1 MMPQRFEHEKSSDSF
16 DPQTPSSI
24 ETRTQEIG
32 QEIFQASRQTIFQ
45 KNFWYNKLLELSTSD
60 PRVKTQLFRF
70 VDVLPALQDSA
81 SKRFHLIEYLQRP
94 QSAAQWP
101 WSLSLVSSL
110 LKVPVLDEA
119 LVRISDF
126 QVAQMAKNFILGSG
140 PEEALPK
147 LLERRSR
154 GMAFTLDIL
163 GETVFSDSES
173 QYYLRLYR
181 ALISE
186 LGDQAK
192 SWKRVPQIDD
202 SALGP
207 IPPVNISLKVSALAC
222 HIDPM
227 AFEASITTL
236 QSRIEPLMRLAM
248 EKNVFINFDMEQ
260 FALRELTRELF
271 KRILSKPE
279 FRSYRHF
286 GIVVQAYQR
295 TSLADVEDWI
305 QFASE
310 RGTPFTIRLVKGAYW
325 DYECIQANQNSW
337 QAPVYLEKRE
347 SDANYER
354 CTWALLKA
362 YPKIEL
368 AMGSHNVRSL
378 AHGLAVAEHLGLPLN
393 ALEIQML
400 YGMADPFKE
409 ALLKR
414 GLRLREYDPVG
425 EMLPGLS
432 YLVRRLLENSAN
444 DSFLKQSFMDKTGI
458 RELLKSPSH
467 KGE

>member
-1 MMPQRFEHEKSSDSF
+1 ME
-16 DPQTPSSI
+16 I

-32 QEIFQASRQTIFQ
+32 QEIFQASRQTVFNR
-45 KNFWYNKLLELSTSD
+45 NFWYTKLLELSTSD
-60 PRVKTQLFRF
+60 LRVKTQLFRF
-70 VDVLPALQDSA
+70 VDVLPALADRR
-81 SKRFHLIEYLQRP
+81 SKREHLLEYLAKP
-94 QSAAQWP
+94 ASAQSWP
-101 WSLSLVSSL
+101 VSLNVLTAL
-110 LKVPVLDEA
+110 LKIPVLDEWI
-119 LVRISDF
+119 VRVSDF
-126 QVAQMAKNFILGSG
+126 QVDQMARNFILGSG

-147 LLERRSR
+147 LLARRQR

-163 GETVFSDSES
+163 GETVFSDVEA
-173 QYYLRLYR
+173 QHYLDLYR
-181 ALISE
+181 SLIVQ

-192 SWKRVPQIDD
+192 LWKRIPQVDN

-207 IPPVNISLKVSALAC
+207 IPPVNISLKISALAC

-227 AFEASITTL
+227 AHEESISKL
-236 QSRIEPLMRLAM
+236 QARIEPLMRLAM
-248 EKNVFINFDMEQ
+248 ERNVFINFDMEQ

-279 FRSYRHF
+279 FKSYRHF

-295 TSLADVEDWI
+295 TAQSDVEDWI
-305 QFASE
+305 QFATE
-310 RGTPFTIRLVKGAYW
+310 RGSPFTIRLVKGAYW
-325 DYECIQANQNSW
+325 DYECIQADQNSW
-337 QAPVYLEKRE
+337 QPPVYLQKHE

-354 CTWALLKA
+354 CTVALLKA
-362 YPKIEL
+362 YPRIEL

-378 AHGLAVAEHLGLPLN
+378 AHGLAVAESLGLPKS

-409 ALLKR
+409 ALIQR

-458 RELLKSPSH
+458 RELLKSPS
-467 KGE
+467 K